1 MDKKIIKF
9 DGIVIEE
16 HEFHQHE
23 KLISIKDIDINK
35 IVVFNKLPLGKK
47 DCKYFIGYKDAG
59 KLDLYAYS
67 IQKWV
72 CRKEIFIKPGFRSFL
87 IKEEK
92 IFDKYNEILKEVSNI
107 IKKRFN
113 SKLVYN
119 KKYLNIN
126 TKEGFQ
132 CFYASVILI
141 DSVYRKDE
149 TYYPKVFLENYNFND
164 YIEIYSDEEYSDNS
178 DEKIQIN
185 KIKCI
190 YLYLEKTS

>member
-1 MDKKIIKF
+1 MYKRD
-9 DGIVIEE
+9 
-16 HEFHQHE
+16 FH
-23 KLISIKDIDINK
+23 KTS
-35 IVVFNKLPLGKK
+35 
-47 DCKYFIGYKDAG
+47 
-59 KLDLYAYS
+59 
-67 IQKWV
+67 
-72 CRKEIFIKPGFRSFL
+72 FRYFL

-92 IFDKYNEILKEVSNI
+92 IFVKYNEILEEVRNI

-132 CFYASVILI
+132 CFYASVISI

-164 YIEIYSDEEYSDNS
+164 YIEIYCDEKYSGNS

>member
-1 MDKKIIKF
+1 MNFII
-9 DGIVIEE
+9 
-16 HEFHQHE
+16 
-23 KLISIKDIDINK
+23 DIDK

-132 CFYASVILI
+132 CFYAPVILI

-164 YIEIYSDEEYSDNS
+164 YIEIYCDEKYSDNS